1 MTDAPRPSHLRR
13 LYAVAA
19 TALFGVLLLG
29 TFTLT
34 RFGFLSPA
42 LDNSWAAA
50 LAEGTAAGAR
60 QGTDLIFTGGP
71 LSILFTRYFQ
81 PQMAPLALFF
91 GVVVVLAFM
100 NAAYLL
106 FRHGR
111 PLFASV
117 ALLLPLLNPASQTD
131 AAYFILPV
139 MFTLGRLQSDTRGG
153 FGSSLLFCLATAGLI
168 AAKFSVLPMALLA
181 AVILDLDALRRR
193 QPFSHLIGIFAFLMT
208 ICAVTGTPVADFP
221 RYLLMSLD
229 TSSGFAEAMGFE
241 GNWRRLVLFL
251 IGAMTLAAI
260 VLARGVRRLR
270 QGYPPFKE
278 CALVLLL
285 AAYVFLCFK
294 AGFVRFDLHELTGWV
309 GLGWAT
315 CVFLAVRWPVGRG
328 AFERWIPAL
337 SAVPLAISFGGAALA
352 LLAAKA
358 PVPTPLDR
366 VAAAW
371 DDAGATYAALRDP
384 TGWWQGLTDERAHAF
399 ARVRATQPLPPV
411 EGSVDIIASEQS
423 VLIAAG
429 AQFTPRPTIQEYTTY
444 SPRTMAANR
453 AFFEGSRA
461 PDNLL
466 LKPGSIDGRF
476 PTSAEGPLW
485 PLFFERYEVKG
496 EAAGNVWMARRPTA
510 LPTLLGP
517 ARQSRGSLDAPIP
530 VPGDTPLF
538 VRIDVQRNVM
548 GRLATI
554 AFRPPILT
562 LLVTTSD
569 GRSTPYR
576 FVPEIA
582 REGFLLSPVVSTEA
596 DLKLLLA
603 SERTRDQLPLVTSIT
618 LQSHALGAFFYRPEV
633 GVTFQSFNIPYAPVG
648 VFAKLERIAPLIAA
662 NAMQPPSLMVSD
674 EGVFAHA
681 PQMLTLPV
689 DGAKHLSLE
698 FGLRPVT
705 NPTEA
710 TPDGVCFRVLPAQGD
725 HALFEQCL
733 NPTENPSDAGPHGA
747 KITLPAGTSSVR
759 LETACRSACAYDWS
773 YWSKAKLD

>member
-1 MTDAPRPSHLRR
+1 MTDAPRPSHVRH
-13 LYAVAA
+13 LYAVTA
-19 TALFGVLLLG
+19 TALFGLLLLG

-34 RFGFLSPA
+34 RFGFLNSA
-42 LDNSWAAA
+42 LDASWAAA
-50 LAEGTAAGAR
+50 LAEGTAAGGR

-81 PQMAPLALFF
+81 PALAPLAVFF
-91 GVVVVLAFM
+91 GAVVVLAFM
-100 NAAYLL
+100 QAAYLL
-106 FRHGR
+106 FRYGR
-111 PLFASV
+111 PLLASV
-117 ALLLPLLNPASQTD
+117 AILLPLLNPAPQTD

-139 MFTLGRLQSDTRGG
+139 MFTLGRLQSDKRGG

-168 AAKFSVLPMALLA
+168 AAKFSVLPIALLA
-181 AVILDLDALRRR
+181 AMILDLDALRRR

-208 ICAVTGTPVADFP
+208 ICAVTGTPIGDFP

-229 TSSGFAEAMGFE
+229 TSSGFSEAMGFE

-251 IGAMTLAAI
+251 IGALTLAAL
-260 VLARGVRRLR
+260 VLASAVRRLK
-270 QGYPPFKE
+270 QHDAPFKQ
-278 CALVLLL
+278 CSLVLLL

-315 CVFLAVRWPVGRG
+315 CVFLAVGWPGGPAPV
-328 AFERWIPAL
+328 ERWIRAL
-337 SAVPLAISFGGAALA
+337 AAIPLAVSFAGAALA

-366 VAAAW
+366 AAAAW
-371 DDAGATYAALRDP
+371 DEAGATYAALRDP
-384 TGWWQGLTDERAHAF
+384 AAWWQGLNDQRAQAF
-399 ARVRATQPLPPV
+399 ERVRTSQPLPPF
-411 EGSVDIIASEQS
+411 EGSVDIISSKQA

-444 SPRTMAANR
+444 SPRTLAANR

-466 LKPGSIDGRF
+466 LKPGSIDSRF

-496 EAAGNVWMARRPTA
+496 EAAGNIWMVRRSAP
-510 LPTLLGP
+510 LPALLGAP
-517 ARQSRGSLDAPIP
+517 RQSRGSLDAAIP
-530 VPGDTPLF
+530 VPDDTPLF
-538 VRIDVQRNVM
+538 VRISMERTLL
-548 GRLATI
+548 GKLATI

-569 GRSTPYR
+569 GRSTSYR

-618 LQSHALGAFFYRPEV
+618 IQSHALGSIFYRPDVEV
-633 GVTFQSFNIPYAPVG
+633 SFQSFNIPYAPAG
-648 VFAKLERIAPLIAA
+648 AFAMLERIAPLISA
-662 NAMQPPSLMVSD
+662 NAMTPPSLMVSD
-674 EGVFAHA
+674 EGRA
-681 PQMLTLPV
+681 
-689 DGAKHLSLE
+689 
-698 FGLRPVT
+698 
-705 NPTEA
+705 
-710 TPDGVCFRVLPAQGD
+710 
-725 HALFEQCL
+725 ALNAAF
-733 NPTENPSDAGPHGA
+733 
-747 KITLPAGTSSVR
+747 
-759 LETACRSACAYDWS
+759 
-773 YWSKAKLD
+773 